1 MEFRLERMSNDNN
14 YLDYDVLDAGTL
26 TNQAIQALTDSIDDT
41 TYHELCHQL
50 HGTKAEF
57 DGQDDGEAHVQGDK
71 KFYAVQSALYRG
83 IFWKTLKALDN
94 LDELADQ
101 IASKL

>member
-1 MEFRLERMSNDNN
+1 MEFQLERMSSDNN
-14 YLDYDVLDAGTL
+14 NLDYDVQNGGLL

-71 KFYAVQSALYRG
+71 KFYTVQYRG

-94 LDELADQ
+94 LDEIAD
-101 IASKL
+101 